1 MKRVVKLLWWGS
13 HLAPHVSGA
22 QGACVQ
28 REREMKRERE
38 RGRSAGQ
45 SKGRYALGSMGDT
58 QSSCLVARKLLVL
71 SPVSPRAHILSS
83 ESVHFRI
90 KIPLFTLPSSAWFSL
105 TCNPKNFD

>member
-38 RGRSAGQ
+38 RQECWAKQRKICTRQHGRHTEQ
-45 SKGRYALGSMGDT
+45 
-58 QSSCLVARKLLVL
+58 L
-71 SPVSPRAHILSS
+71 SG
-83 ESVHFRI
+83 
-90 KIPLFTLPSSAWFSL
+90 
-105 TCNPKNFD
+105 C